1 MGEIKCLEFAP
12 ATTPELAEKLERS
25 KTRSSYTEILS
36 VTKTWCSSSWSY
48 FRKPM
53 ICLSD
58 SNGMHTSPKEY
69 LIFKQLGITGID
81 DLVEYDYNTEE

>member
-1 MGEIKCLEFAP
+1 MSEFAP

-48 FRKPM
+48 FREN
-53 ICLSD
+53 L
-58 SNGMHTSPKEY
+58 
-69 LIFKQLGITGID
+69 
-81 DLVEYDYNTEE
+81 